1 MSLVRYLLM
10 VLAVSL
16 AVPLSANEGA
26 RALPEALRSQIG
38 DWRALGAGEMTW
50 FGLRLYDAQLWSAA
64 PSFAA
69 SAPYA
74 LALTY
79 ARDFAAERLVDT
91 SVDEMRRLGM
101 RDEATLTRWRAELAR
116 VFPDVR
122 KGDVIVGVHWPDR
135 GAAFYHRGQLTGEV
149 RDPAFARAFFGIWL
163 DPRTRA
169 PELRSRLLGG
179 TS

>member
-1 MSLVRYLLM
+1 MCAIRRILILLLVSFGLP
-10 VLAVSL
+10 LA
-16 AVPLSANEGA
+16 ANEGA
-26 RALPEALRSQIG
+26 RALPEALRSQTS
-38 DWRALGAGEMTW
+38 DWRPLGAGEMTW
-50 FGLRLYDAQLWSAA
+50 FGLRLYDAQLWSPA
-64 PSFAA
+64 PAVTGT
-69 SAPYA
+69 APYA

-79 ARDFAAERLVDT
+79 ARDFSAERLVDT
-91 SVDEMRRLGM
+91 SVDEMRRLGS

-122 KGDVIVGVHWPDR
+122 KGDVIVGVYWPER

-169 PELRSRLLGG
+169 PELRTRLLG
-179 TS
+179 SAS

>member
-1 MSLVRYLLM
+1 MRAIRCFLIL
-10 VLAVSL
+10 LAVTVGLPL
-16 AVPLSANEGA
+16 AANEGA
-26 RALPEALRSQIG
+26 RALPEALRSQTSE
-38 DWRALGAGEMTW
+38 WRPLGAGEMTW
-50 FGLRLYDAQLWSAA
+50 FGLRLYDAQLWAA
-64 PSFAA
+64 GPSFRGA
-69 SAPYA
+69 SPYA

-79 ARDFAAERLVDT
+79 ARDFSAERLVDT
-91 SVDEMRRLGM
+91 SVEEMRRLGM
-101 RDEATLTRWRAELAR
+101 RDEATLERWRAELAR

-169 PELRSRLLGG
+169 PELRSRLLG
-179 TS
+179 SAS